1 MRLLDALS
9 WLVETS
15 QLSIVVK
22 NAANSRCLVDI
33 YISPAAGA
41 GAQAI
46 GIFSHILREAS
57 ASLLVQLRWAHA
69 RASNRGTSNSTAL
82 TLFLF

>member
-9 WLVETS
+9 WRLEIWQFRIS
-15 QLSIVVK
+15 VK
-22 NAANSRCLVDI
+22 DVANGRCLVDM